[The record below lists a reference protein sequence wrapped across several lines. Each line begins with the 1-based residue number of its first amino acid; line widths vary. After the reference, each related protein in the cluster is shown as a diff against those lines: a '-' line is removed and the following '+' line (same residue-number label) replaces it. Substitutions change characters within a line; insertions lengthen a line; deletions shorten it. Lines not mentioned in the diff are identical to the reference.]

1 MALLDFIKNRNQH
14 QPAAKPAPQTP
25 KPEMQKD
32 VTKVLSASQL
42 AEFRAVGERLQQATA
57 HLRAPAQQMTT
68 GDGGN
73 AALLQKQNNQDKTQ
87 AALSPTD
94 RHKGQTV
101 TQQRAR
107 GWER

>member
-1 MALLDFIKNRNQH
+1 MALLDFIKARNQ
-14 QPAAKPAPQTP
+14 QQAATKPAPATP
-25 KPEMQKD
+25 KPEAQKD

-57 HLRAPAQQMTT
+57 HLRGHAPQVAA
-68 GDGGN
+68 GDGGH

-94 RHKGQTV
+94 RAKGQTV

-107 GWER
+107 GWVR